1 MKNDQREQV
10 QKGCTLSQS
19 KLSVFGSTGFIGG
32 RFTELYPEIV
42 VPIDRDDHTPKTK
55 DILYFISTVDNY
67 NMHDSL
73 HIDIDTNLKVL
84 MNVLEN
90 IDKNSDTTFNFV
102 SSWFVYGKNYELP
115 FREDFSRCEP
125 TGFYSI
131 TKHCAEQLL
140 ISFCETHDI
149 KYRIFR
155 LANVLGSGDKKISKK
170 KNALQF
176 LIKEIVNG
184 NDVPLYY
191 GGDVMRD
198 YIFVDDICKGIKTC
212 IDKAPTDEVINIGS
226 GRPHRFIDMIKK
238 AIDYSGSE
246 SKIININPTKFHD
259 IVQVRHSYLD
269 TTKLKSYGYEQD
281 YDIDSTIEH
290 LVDFY
295 KSEKE

>member
-1 MKNDQREQV
+1 VPKR
-10 QKGCTLSQS
+10 CTLTHD
-19 KLSVFGSTGFIGG
+19 KLSVFGSTGFIGS
-32 RFTELYPEIV
+32 RFCELYVDDI
-42 VPIDRDDHTPKTK
+42 VPIDRNDYEPKTK

-90 IDKNSDTTFNFV
+90 IDKDSDTTFNFV

-140 ISFCETHDI
+140 ISFCETHNI

-155 LANVLGSGDKKISKK
+155 LANVLGSGDTKISKK

-176 LIKEIVNG
+176 LIKEIVHD
-184 NDVPLYY
+184 NDIPLYY

-198 YIFVDDICKGIKTC
+198 YIYVDDICKGIKTC
-212 IDKAPTDEVINIGS
+212 LDKAPSNEVINIGS
-226 GRPHRFIDMIKK
+226 GKPHRFIDMINK
-238 AIDYSGSE
+238 AIDYSKSK
-246 SKIININPTKFHD
+246 SKIIDINPTKFHD

-269 TTKLKSYGYEQD
+269 TTKLKSYGFKQD
-281 YDIDSTIEH
+281 FDIESTIEN

-295 KSEKE
+295 KNEGM